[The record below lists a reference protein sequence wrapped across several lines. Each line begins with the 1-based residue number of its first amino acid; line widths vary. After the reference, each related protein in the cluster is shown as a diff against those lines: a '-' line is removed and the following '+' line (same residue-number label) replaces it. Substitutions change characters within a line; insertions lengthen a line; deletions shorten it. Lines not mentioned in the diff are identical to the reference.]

1 MVRPGTRSMAC
12 TAFSIARDCQASRAH
27 QPPMSIDE
35 KPPPRAGSTLATL
48 TRDVSGPPNTIV
60 QADVER
66 CQRVPAASLH
76 RAKPRSP
83 RSCGL

>member
-1 MVRPGTRSMAC
+1 
-12 TAFSIARDCQASRAH
+12 
-27 QPPMSIDE
+27 MSIDE

-83 RSCGL
+83 SPCAIERGVSSSSGALRHRLAMRRGSRASLARTS